1 MGCAT
6 CWIRDSDEMLVE
18 IRNLRIRFPTAD
30 GLSDAVRNVSLS
42 LGQAKLGI
50 VGESGSGKSLTAR
63 SILRLLPPN
72 AVLTADRLA
81 FDRIDVLRADE
92 TTLRRI
98 RGARAGLILQDP
110 KFSLNPVMTAGAQ
123 IAEAWRAHRGGSR
136 RLAQQAAIDL
146 LAQVQIR
153 DPARVAQAYPHELS
167 GGMGQRVM
175 IAMMLAPDPELLIAD
190 EPTSA
195 LDATVQAEI
204 LRLIED
210 LVSRRGMGLILI
222 SHDLPLVSHFCD
234 QVAVMY
240 AGRVVEELAAADLPR
255 ARHPYTRGLLEC
267 LPTLSHRQTRL
278 TVMERDP
285 SWLER

>member
-1 MGCAT
+1 M
-6 CWIRDSDEMLVE
+6 
-18 IRNLRIRFPTAD
+18 
-30 GLSDAVRNVSLS
+30 RNVSLT
-42 LGQAKLGI
+42 LGQEKLGI

-63 SILRLLPPN
+63 SILRLLPSN
-72 AVLTADRLA
+72 AVVTADKLT
-81 FDRIDVLRADE
+81 FDDIDVLRADE
-92 TTLRRI
+92 NALRRI

-123 IAEAWRAHRGGSR
+123 IAEAWRVHRGGSR
-136 RLAQQAAIDL
+136 KLAEQAAIDL

-153 DPARVAQAYPHELS
+153 DPQHVARAYPHELS

-234 QVAVMY
+234 RVAVMY
-240 AGRVVEELAAADLPR
+240 AGRVVEEAGGGRTDARATSLYARPAGVPADAQPP
-255 ARHPYTRGLLEC
+255 ASRG
-267 LPTLSHRQTRL
+267 
-278 TVMERDP
+278 
-285 SWLER
+285 

>member
-1 MGCAT
+1 
-6 CWIRDSDEMLVE
+6 MLVE
-18 IRNLRIRFPTAD
+18 ISNLRIQFPTAN
-30 GLSDAVRNVSLS
+30 GLSEAVRNVSLT
-42 LGQAKLGI
+42 LHQEKLGI

-63 SILRLLPPN
+63 SILRLLPSN
-72 AVLTADRLA
+72 AVVTADKLT
-81 FDRIDVLRADE
+81 FDNIDVLHADE
-92 TTLRRI
+92 PTLRRI

-110 KFSLNPVMTAGAQ
+110 KYSLNPVMTAGAQ
-123 IAEAWRAHRGGSR
+123 IAEAWREHRGGSR
-136 RLAQQAAIDL
+136 KLAIQAAIDL
-146 LAQVQIR
+146 LSQVQIR
-153 DPARVAQAYPHELS
+153 DPRRVADAYPHELS

-234 QVAVMY
+234 RVAVMY
-240 AGRVVEELAAADLPR
+240 AGRVVEELAASELIR

-267 LPTLSHRQTRL
+267 LPTLTHQQSRL
-278 TVMERDP
+278 AVMQRDP
-285 SWLER
+285 SWLEE

>member
-1 MGCAT
+1 
-6 CWIRDSDEMLVE
+6 MLVE
-18 IRNLRIRFPTAD
+18 VRNLRIQFPTPT
-30 GLSDAVRNVSLS
+30 GLSEAVRSVSLI
-42 LGQAKLGI
+42 LGQEKLGI

-63 SILRLLPPN
+63 SILRLLPSN
-72 AVLTADRLA
+72 AVVSAERLA
-81 FDRIDVLRADE
+81 FDGIDVLGADE
-92 TTLRRI
+92 NTLRRI

-110 KFSLNPVMTAGAQ
+110 KFSLNPVMTAGDQ
-123 IAEAWRAHRGGSR
+123 IAEAWRIHRGGGR
-136 RLAQQAAIDL
+136 RLAEQAAIDL

-153 DPARVAQAYPHELS
+153 DPKRVAGAYPHELS

-234 QVAVMY
+234 RVVVMY
-240 AGRVVEELAAADLPR
+240 AGRVVEELAASELIN

-267 LPTLSHRQTRL
+267 LPTLSHRKRRL
-278 TVMERDP
+278 QVMQRDP
-285 SWLER
+285 SWLDA

>member
-1 MGCAT
+1 MSAV
-6 CWIRDSDEMLVE
+6 LVD
-18 IRNLRIRFPTAD
+18 IANLSIAFPTRQ
-30 GLSDAVRNVSLS
+30 GLSLAVREVSLT
-42 LGQAKLGI
+42 LGVEKLGI

-72 AVLTADRLA
+72 AVVTAERIS
-81 FDRIDVLRADE
+81 FDGIDVMRAGETELRA
-92 TTLRRI
+92 I
-98 RGARAGLILQDP
+98 RGRRAGLILQDP
-110 KFSLNPVMTAGAQ
+110 KFSLNPVMTAGDQ
-123 IAEAWRAHRGGSR
+123 IAEAWRAHRKGTWR
-136 RLAQQAAIDL
+136 QARQAALDL

-153 DPARVAQAYPHELS
+153 DPGRVAGSYPHELS

-204 LRLIED
+204 LRLLED

-234 QVAVMY
+234 RVVVMY
-240 AGRVVEELAAADLPR
+240 AGRIVEELRASDL
-255 ARHPYTRGLLEC
+255 ASAQHPYTRGLLDC
-267 LPTLSHRQTRL
+267 MPTLTKPKPRL
-278 TVMERDP
+278 PVMVRDP
-285 SWLER
+285 AWLA

>member
-1 MGCAT
+1 MT
-6 CWIRDSDEMLVE
+6 PVLVD
-18 IRNLRIRFPTAD
+18 IANLSIAFPTPQ
-30 GLSDAVRNVSLS
+30 GVSFAVRGVSLA
-42 LGQAKLGI
+42 LGAEKLGI

-72 AVLTADRLA
+72 AVVTAERIS
-81 FDRIDVLRADE
+81 FDGIDVMRAGETELRA
-92 TTLRRI
+92 I
-98 RGARAGLILQDP
+98 RGRRAGLILQDP
-110 KFSLNPVMTAGAQ
+110 KFSLNPVMTAGEQ
-123 IAEAWRAHRGGSR
+123 IGEAWRAHRKGTR
-136 RLAQQAAIDL
+136 RQAREAALGL

-153 DPARVAQAYPHELS
+153 DPGRVAGSYPHELS

-204 LRLIED
+204 LRLLED

-234 QVAVMY
+234 RVVVMY
-240 AGRVVEELAAADLPR
+240 AGRIVEELRASDL
-255 ARHPYTRGLLEC
+255 ASAQHPYTRGLLDC
-267 LPTLSHRQTRL
+267 MPTLTKPKPRL
-278 TVMERDP
+278 PVMVRDP
-285 SWLER
+285 AWLA